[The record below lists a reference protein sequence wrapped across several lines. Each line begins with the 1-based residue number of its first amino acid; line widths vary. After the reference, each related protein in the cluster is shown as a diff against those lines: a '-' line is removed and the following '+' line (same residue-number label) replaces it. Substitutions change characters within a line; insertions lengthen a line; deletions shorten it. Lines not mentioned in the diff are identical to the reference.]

1 MNKEINR
8 TLHLIRHDLETLIYD
23 LGRPPVR
30 ATARQRC
37 EGTLALLLMLE
48 RQLTEGDI

>member
-1 MNKEINR
+1 MNEDVNR

-48 RQLTEGDI
+48 RQLTKGDI

>member
-1 MNKEINR
+1 MNEDVNR

-48 RQLTEGDI
+48 RQLTKGNI

>member
-1 MNKEINR
+1 MNEDVNR

-23 LGRPPVR
+23 LGRPPVSL
-30 ATARQRC
+30 TAKQRC

-48 RQLTEGDI
+48 RQLTKGDI

>member
-1 MNKEINR
+1 MNEEVNR
-8 TLHLIRHDLETLIYD
+8 TLHLIRHDLETLVYD

-48 RQLTEGDI
+48 RQLTEGKL